1 MGKEYPL
8 AASCCLKSEC
18 IFKDL
23 TTTPSYCLKRILFVL
38 LHIQYVHTLQLSPQ
52 GPAGDQSRAPK
63 RCRCREASPCH
74 AEASSAQH
82 HCSLTSASQIRLI
95 LAQQPHISQP
105 QLQINSNSKLEYL
118 KSSGKGLLLQ
128 HRRTSASSAGDMH
141 DFQNVAGDWRGCV
154 WDEVASVVIQLQVQR
169 SCLGGAYHQPVS

>member
-74 AEASSAQH
+74 AEASSAQY

-128 HRRTSASSAGDMH
+128 HSHWKHRHRAQTTRQSIP
-141 DFQNVAGDWRGCV
+141 
-154 WDEVASVVIQLQVQR
+154 IQLTSERGQSTKLPKPIVGFYRIDYSQ
-169 SCLGGAYHQPVS
+169 YTINPQ

>member
-18 IFKDL
+18 IFT

-38 LHIQYVHTLQLSPQ
+38 LHTQYVQTLQLRPQ

-63 RCRCREASPCH
+63 RCRCREASTCH

-82 HCSLTSASQIRLI
+82 HRTLTSASQIRLI
-95 LAQQPHISQP
+95 FAQQTCISQP
-105 QLQINSNSKLEYL
+105 QLQINSNSKLGYL

-128 HRRTSASSAGDMH
+128 HYCCVHVTAVMH
-141 DFQNVAGDWRGCV
+141 CLVETVACMYW
-154 WDEVASVVIQLQVQR
+154 A
-169 SCLGGAYHQPVS
+169 

>member
-18 IFKDL
+18 FFKDL
-23 TTTPSYCLKRILFVL
+23 TTNPSYCLKRMMFDL
-38 LHIQYVHTLQLSPQ
+38 LHVQYIHTLQLSPQ
-52 GPAGDQSRAPK
+52 GPAGNQSRAPK
-63 RCRCREASPCH
+63 HCRCREASPCH

-82 HCSLTSASQIRLI
+82 HHTLTPASQIRLI
-95 LAQQPHISQP
+95 FAHKPYISQP

-128 HRRTSASSAGDMH
+128 HMAT
-141 DFQNVAGDWRGCV
+141 
-154 WDEVASVVIQLQVQR
+154 
-169 SCLGGAYHQPVS
+169 

>member
-1 MGKEYPL
+1 MILSRVKQTTELIVGGQQLGMGKEYPL

-74 AEASSAQH
+74 AEASSAQY

-128 HRRTSASSAGDMH
+128 QLVPFRSRCPQRKQHTSQS
-141 DFQNVAGDWRGCV
+141 QQTWLT
-154 WDEVASVVIQLQVQR
+154 LQ
-169 SCLGGAYHQPVS
+169 H

>member
-74 AEASSAQH
+74 AEASSAQY

-128 HRRTSASSAGDMH
+128 QLVPFRSRCPQQKQHTSQS
-141 DFQNVAGDWRGCV
+141 QQTWLT
-154 WDEVASVVIQLQVQR
+154 LQ
-169 SCLGGAYHQPVS
+169 H